1 MRLVDDTIGSSLICA
16 ADPGNRKF
24 CLREQKKA
32 LSLKKV
38 SLQESFIN
46 PGVIEMPSL

>member
-16 ADPGNRKF
+16 ADPGERKF

-32 LSLKKV
+32 LSLKKI
-38 SLQESFIN
+38 SLQESFIKS
-46 PGVIEMPSL
+46 GRH